1 MTYLGNMYYKFSYHL
16 EQINESAQ
24 KNPQDF
30 VDKMEA
36 CYQEQ
41 IQGIA
46 GELQGH
52 CKVVLLAGPSGS
64 GKTTTAHML
73 RDQLQKWGT
82 DATIVSLDD
91 FYLGI
96 PQTPRLPNGEY
107 DYESVYALDL
117 EEIHRCLLGLL
128 QEGSCEKPNFDFVTG
143 KPFPHRTKVELGKNG
158 IAIVEGIHALNPA
171 IAQNLPS
178 QGLVKLYLS
187 VKQGI
192 EAGQHQTILE
202 PRDLRFI
209 RRLTRDY
216 RYRGVDPVRMISMWD
231 NVCRG
236 EDLYIHPFQHS
247 SDYTINSIHIYEP
260 CVFLSVALPLLKEI
274 PEDHKE
280 FPYAQRLIRGL
291 NSFVPIAP
299 ERVPSTSLLREFIGK
314 D

>member
-1 MTYLGNMYYKFSYHL
+1 MCIRDR
-16 EQINESAQ
+16 INRDVQ
-24 KNPQDF
+24 KDPQNL

-41 IQGIA
+41 LLEIA
-46 GELQGH
+46 KKLQNH

-73 RDQLQKWGT
+73 REQLRSLGT
-82 DATIVSLDD
+82 ETTIISLDD

-107 DYESVYALDL
+107 DYESVYALNL
-117 EEIHRCLLGLL
+117 EEVHRCLLGLL
-128 QEGSCEKPNFDFVTG
+128 EHGSCEKPNFDFVAG
-143 KPFPHRTKVELGKNG
+143 KPFPHRTKIELGKNG
-158 IAIVEGIHALNPA
+158 IAIVEGIHALNPI
-171 IAQNLPS
+171 IAHNLPLE
-178 QGLVKLYLS
+178 GLVKIYLS

-192 EAGQHQTILE
+192 DSDEQHATILG

-216 RYRGVDPVRMISMWD
+216 KYRGVDPARMISMWD

-260 CVFLSVALPLLKEI
+260 CVFLSVAMPLLQEI
-274 PEDHKE
+274 PEHHPKYS
-280 FPYAQRLIRGL
+280 YAQDLIKGL
-291 NSFVPIAP
+291 RAFVPIDS
-299 ERVPSTSLLREFIGK
+299 EKVPSQSLLREFIGK
-314 D
+314 E